1 MAILLMPCVKA
12 PPEQVHLH
20 LPARAETISA
30 RGSVS
35 DTGTKGRRRAEPTG
49 GGGVWMSQNWPLVQ
63 LQPASSKLFLKAS
76 DKQLLNHFQGIPHLL

>member
-1 MAILLMPCVKA
+1 MTDMAILLMPCVKA

-20 LPARAETISA
+20 LSARADTISA

-49 GGGVWMSQNWPLVQ
+49 GGGRVDVPELAAGSTPAC
-63 LQPASSKLFLKAS
+63 LQ
-76 DKQLLNHFQGIPHLL
+76 